1 MNMLIIGC
9 GRTGAGLA
17 QTLTLRG
24 HAVTVVDREQT
35 AFERLG
41 PRFKGKTV
49 TGSGIDREVLHQ
61 AGIEHADG
69 LAAVSGADE
78 INVVVARVASQ
89 VFRVPRVVARLYDPR
104 KAEIY
109 VRLGVQTVAP
119 VTWGLHRM
127 AELLSFSELHPT
139 ASLGSG
145 EVDLVEVPL
154 PPLLAGRTVRDLTVP
169 GEIHVAALTRDGKT
183 FLPTLGTVLQRGD
196 RVHLVV
202 LAASVDRLDALF
214 ALR

>member
-1 MNMLIIGC
+1 MNLLIIGC

-17 QTLTLRG
+17 QTLTLRS
-24 HAVTVVDREQT
+24 HAVTVIDRDQT

-41 PRFKGKTV
+41 PHFKGKTV

-139 ASLGSG
+139 VSLGSG
-145 EVDLVEVPL
+145 EVDLVEMPL
-154 PPLLAGRTVRDLTVP
+154 PPRLAGRTVRDLTIP
-169 GEIHVAALTRDGKT
+169 GEVHVAALTRGGKT
-183 FLPTLGTVLQRGD
+183 FLPTLGTVLQPGD
-196 RVHLVV
+196 QVHLVV
-202 LAASVDRLDALF
+202 LAASADRLNALF